1 MVHQVN
7 KLTLFMYNYYDK
19 QKRAC
24 IASRKYKR
32 MYTVLHIHGVTGF
45 QCTLLS
51 LGLYKDQQT
60 FHTPEKKSSSETPQM
75 SSPRI
80 QDFFT

>member
-1 MVHQVN
+1 MSVN
-7 KLTLFMYNYYDK
+7 SECNM
-19 QKRAC
+19 
-24 IASRKYKR
+24 
-32 MYTVLHIHGVTGF
+32 HGVTEF

-51 LGLYKDQQT
+51 LCLYKDQQT

-80 QDFFT
+80 QDFYISHGLNVPG

>member
-32 MYTVLHIHGVTGF
+32 MYTVNVTHPW
-45 QCTLLS
+45 S
-51 LGLYKDQQT
+51 YWI
-60 FHTPEKKSSSETPQM
+60 SVY
-75 SSPRI
+75 SP
-80 QDFFT
+80 FFGSVQRPANISYTRKEIIIRNATNELT